1 MRITFA
7 LIFIAL
13 IVALTICHKYT
24 RKSNKA
30 IAFSVAMLIGALI
43 PPLIGNLIIVLS
55 IWELPSTIGYYI
67 YFLGM
72 DMIMYALIQF
82 ALDYCMVSRKHRRY
96 RYIAYVLLGIDVI
109 QYMVNPVTGHCFAT
123 EQISVEG
130 AAYYRLIPYLG
141 QTYHRIVDY
150 GILGVV
156 LILFFVKMV
165 SSPRI
170 NSERYSVILSAMII
184 TTVWETAYIFSRTP
198 IDRAMIGFGVFGLL
212 IYYLTM
218 YYRPMR
224 LLDSM
229 LAHMASEIPEALFF
243 FDANDECIW
252 ANRQG
257 IELLGV
263 QSDNFDYVPD
273 RLHAMFG
280 DYSREEASQREA
292 TVKNTTRSFV
302 LEKHNVKDDRKRLIG
317 SFLSIR
323 DNTLEQETLKQEIFN
338 ATHDSLTSLYNR
350 AGYDLLLTSLELET
364 TYLLLIDGDNFKS
377 VNDNYGHETGD
388 RMIKKMADTIRRNFR
403 PEDYVCRIGGDEFV
417 VFVTKTSEEQRD
429 MIISRINKI
438 NEELAKKKDGLPPLS
453 ISVGIA
459 HGKGI
464 EEPAKLFEQADQSLY
479 ETKNR
484 GKHGY
489 SFYTKR

>member
-150 GILGVV
+150 
-156 LILFFVKMV
+156 
-165 SSPRI
+165 
-170 NSERYSVILSAMII
+170 
-184 TTVWETAYIFSRTP
+184 
-198 IDRAMIGFGVFGLL
+198 
-212 IYYLTM
+212 
-218 YYRPMR
+218 
-224 LLDSM
+224 
-229 LAHMASEIPEALFF
+229 
-243 FDANDECIW
+243 
-252 ANRQG
+252 
-257 IELLGV
+257 
-263 QSDNFDYVPD
+263 
-273 RLHAMFG
+273 
-280 DYSREEASQREA
+280 
-292 TVKNTTRSFV
+292 
-302 LEKHNVKDDRKRLIG
+302 
-317 SFLSIR
+317 
-323 DNTLEQETLKQEIFN
+323 
-338 ATHDSLTSLYNR
+338 
-350 AGYDLLLTSLELET
+350 
-364 TYLLLIDGDNFKS
+364 
-377 VNDNYGHETGD
+377 
-388 RMIKKMADTIRRNFR
+388 
-403 PEDYVCRIGGDEFV
+403 
-417 VFVTKTSEEQRD
+417 
-429 MIISRINKI
+429 
-438 NEELAKKKDGLPPLS
+438 
-453 ISVGIA
+453 
-459 HGKGI
+459 
-464 EEPAKLFEQADQSLY
+464 
-479 ETKNR
+479 
-484 GKHGY
+484 
-489 SFYTKR
+489 

>member
-1 MRITFA
+1 
-7 LIFIAL
+7 
-13 IVALTICHKYT
+13 
-24 RKSNKA
+24 
-30 IAFSVAMLIGALI
+30 
-43 PPLIGNLIIVLS
+43 
-55 IWELPSTIGYYI
+55 
-67 YFLGM
+67 
-72 DMIMYALIQF
+72 MIMYALIQF

-273 RLHAMFG
+273 RLHAISEWTS
-280 DYSREEASQREA
+280 DNQ
-292 TVKNTTRSFV
+292 
-302 LEKHNVKDDRKRLIG
+302 
-317 SFLSIR
+317 SFLRPHAALRIY
-323 DNTLEQETLKQEIFN
+323 L
-338 ATHDSLTSLYNR
+338 ADSWEHPARILWSSVPARRSAACPGPRKWYPSGLHLSLWFY
-350 AGYDLLLTSLELET
+350 YP
-364 TYLLLIDGDNFKS
+364 
-377 VNDNYGHETGD
+377 GHE
-388 RMIKKMADTIRRNFR
+388 
-403 PEDYVCRIGGDEFV
+403 P
-417 VFVTKTSEEQRD
+417 
-429 MIISRINKI
+429 
-438 NEELAKKKDGLPPLS
+438 
-453 ISVGIA
+453 A
-459 HGKGI
+459 H
-464 EEPAKLFEQADQSLY
+464 
-479 ETKNR
+479 R
-484 GKHGY
+484 
-489 SFYTKR
+489 